1 MKEIN
6 VLINKAR
13 IEKRLDEMAKEI
25 EKDYQGKSIVFLV
38 TLKGAVPF
46 GWELAKRIKNNVIFE
61 FIELSSYANNKD
73 TGKVTMHK
81 DIKDSVEGKD
91 VIIVEDIIDTGKT
104 VKFLLEHLKD
114 KNLNSLKIASL
125 LSKPSKTVI
134 DLNVDYIGF
143 KIEDKFVVGFGLD
156 DNQNLRNLPYIGYIE

>member
-1 MKEIN
+1 MKQIN

-25 EKDYQGKSIVFLV
+25 EKNYEGKDIVFLV
-38 TLKGAVPF
+38 TLKGATPF
-46 GWELAKRIKNNVIFE
+46 AWELAKRIKNNIIFE
-61 FIELSSYANNKD
+61 FIELSSYKNNKD
-73 TGKVTMHK
+73 TGRLTMHK
-81 DIKDSVEGKD
+81 DIKDSIEGKD
-91 VIIVEDIIDTGKT
+91 VVIVEDIIDTGKT

-114 KNLNSLKIASL
+114 KNPNSIKIASL

-134 DLNVDYIGF
+134 ELNVDYIGF